1 MQRTDLTTS
10 LFHLNLGST
19 LTFLLP
25 SFLCRKLIPL
35 IFFFLRQF
43 QLFSFGFL
51 FESVVSNYLVSMPA
65 RLICC
70 VMCQIFEEVHGWTC
84 LYLNEKLLN
93 SSNFFFF
100 LLVPSRSVCNFLA
113 SGNRP
118 VKNMA
123 AWQWRPFV
131 YKFTLFRNTLSDSAI
146 VWTNMCCWSRIIW
159 FAIRQLAK

>member
-1 MQRTDLTTS
+1 MKKCFLKKKKNKRLVVMCKPMCVLLQLFVTWNMQRTDLTTS

-70 VMCQIFEEVHGWTC
+70 VMCQIFEEVHG
-84 LYLNEKLLN
+84 
-93 SSNFFFF
+93 
-100 LLVPSRSVCNFLA
+100 
-113 SGNRP
+113 
-118 VKNMA
+118 
-123 AWQWRPFV
+123 
-131 YKFTLFRNTLSDSAI
+131 
-146 VWTNMCCWSRIIW
+146 
-159 FAIRQLAK
+159 